1 MEYTAND
8 LFDFLKFLNQL
19 QRNPTRAKYQSERRE
34 ERRRE
39 EKKRQ
44 KKRRKDKREE
54 KMKENENKNKWKERL
69 NDESEGSENKRKK
82 FRRIEQK

>member
-34 ERRRE
+34 EKRGE
-39 EKKRQ
+39 EKRRQ
-44 KKRRKDKREE
+44 KKRREE
-54 KMKENENKNKWKERL
+54 KTKE
-69 NDESEGSENKRKK
+69 KK
-82 FRRIEQK
+82 K